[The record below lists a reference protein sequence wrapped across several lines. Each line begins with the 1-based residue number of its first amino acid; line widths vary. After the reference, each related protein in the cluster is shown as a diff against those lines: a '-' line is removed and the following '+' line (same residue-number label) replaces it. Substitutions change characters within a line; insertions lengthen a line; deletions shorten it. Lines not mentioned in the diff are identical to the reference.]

1 MFKINELTL
10 ISEND
15 EEYTYKFFSGVNY
28 FRGKNN
34 SGKTEFYS
42 FIDYMFGSSEKIY
55 DKFWYKDSLKK
66 ATMIFEID
74 QFKYCISRTR
84 NYEHNYLHYFG
95 EEEGAF
101 ISSDEYRDK
110 LNAIFSKDIR
120 FLRELHNF
128 TGEDL
133 TFRTFTMFNF
143 LGEKRQGVIQDF
155 LDKCSEIRYSV
166 KLGSILNFIFNKNLE
181 RIRELQGEL
190 EKSLKDL
197 KNLENKSSRYD
208 FVINKVNDNLQLL
221 GGKIEYNGTNGEKIK
236 KFLAD
241 IKNMEINIFNNNGKN
256 IVDLEIMFNNI
267 TEQIKQHKKIK
278 NDLGEIERKNKQRE
292 TMLKYLEKL
301 LEENRDF
308 EDLILPIQKLL
319 REIDENIS
327 FGKYVIKDKTIESL
341 EAQRKELRKQ
351 IKWNNSKF
359 QMYTLEEKS
368 KSIAVIEDYLTEEIC
383 FSDEEIERLRKRIRE
398 IKKELKELQ
407 SADDRDMID
416 EMSKFI
422 TDLYYS
428 AKGISSIVEDDV
440 AEEGYK
446 IKYIKRGNILQPM
459 IMDLSDRDE
468 VIKKEVNY
476 YKGSMARH
484 TLIQLCGYLA
494 FLKIL
499 IKDNRYPLIPMLV
512 IDHVSKPFDEQN
524 RKAIGKVISKALE
537 SIGKEN
543 MQIFMFDDEEYT
555 SLEIE
560 ADHFE
565 DLVDQEKTGFN
576 PFFTVSL
583 KNDYKD

>member
-1 MFKINELTL
+1 M
-10 ISEND
+10 
-15 EEYTYKFFSGVNY
+15 
-28 FRGKNN
+28 
-34 SGKTEFYS
+34 
-42 FIDYMFGSSEKIY
+42 
-55 DKFWYKDSLKK
+55 
-66 ATMIFEID
+66 
-74 QFKYCISRTR
+74 
-84 NYEHNYLHYFG
+84 
-95 EEEGAF
+95 
-101 ISSDEYRDK
+101 
-110 LNAIFSKDIR
+110 
-120 FLRELHNF
+120 
-128 TGEDL
+128 
-133 TFRTFTMFNF
+133 
-143 LGEKRQGVIQDF
+143 
-155 LDKCSEIRYSV
+155 
-166 KLGSILNFIFNKNLE
+166 
-181 RIRELQGEL
+181 
-190 EKSLKDL
+190 
-197 KNLENKSSRYD
+197 
-208 FVINKVNDNLQLL
+208 
-221 GGKIEYNGTNGEKIK
+221 
-236 KFLAD
+236 
-241 IKNMEINIFNNNGKN
+241 
-256 IVDLEIMFNNI
+256 
-267 TEQIKQHKKIK
+267 
-278 NDLGEIERKNKQRE
+278 
-292 TMLKYLEKL
+292 
-301 LEENRDF
+301 
-308 EDLILPIQKLL
+308 
-319 REIDENIS
+319 
-327 FGKYVIKDKTIESL
+327 
-341 EAQRKELRKQ
+341 
-351 IKWNNSKF
+351 
-359 QMYTLEEKS
+359 
-368 KSIAVIEDYLTEEIC
+368 
-383 FSDEEIERLRKRIRE
+383 
-398 IKKELKELQ
+398 KELQ

-440 AEEGYK
+440 AEKGYK

-565 DLVDQEKTGFN
+565 DLVNQEKTGFN